1 MTRLILAI
9 LLTAAT
15 SSATAAATMYRYDTV
30 HSQILVTV
38 SHDGFSNPVAR
49 LHIRGGWLRFDPDHW
64 QDASTELDIDTTS
77 LDLGDR
83 AWNDAVKG
91 RRFLDTA
98 RWPQAHFVS
107 TSVEPTGTDTCLLHG
122 TLTLHGVSRPV
133 TVSVRFN
140 RRAFTI
146 FGAHT
151 VAGFSGRAVLDRTQF
166 GMTSNTGSVSRE
178 VDVRLEIE
186 AIADPQARNHYE
198 SSGNTA
204 HAAEK

>member
-1 MTRLILAI
+1 MTRLLLAI
-9 LLTAAT
+9 LLTFGAA
-15 SSATAAATMYRYDTV
+15 SAQAAASMYRYDTV
-30 HSQILVTV
+30 HSQVLVTV

-49 LHIRGGWLRFDPDHW
+49 LHIRNGWLRFDPERW
-64 QDASTELDIDTTS
+64 NDAATDLDIDVGS

-98 RWPQAHFVS
+98 RWPLAHFVS
-107 TSVEPTGTDTCLLHG
+107 TSMERTGKDTGLLHG
-122 TLTLHGVSRPV
+122 TLTLHGVSRAV
-133 TVSVRFN
+133 VVSVRLN

-166 GMTSNTGSVSRE
+166 DMTANTGSVSRE

-186 AIADPQARNHYE
+186 AIADPQAREHYE
-198 SSGNTA
+198 SSRETD
-204 HAAEK
+204 HAVEK